1 MSSFTGQ
8 DQNFNRKNKIEKK
21 YKLKMYKDKELKPKR
36 DGHERNT
43 QTHAGCLPEES
54 IRIGAV
60 TQHLFSKAPLE
71 KIA

>member
-36 DGHERNT
+36 DGHEQNI
-43 QTHAGCLPEES
+43 QTHAGCLP
-54 IRIGAV
+54 
-60 TQHLFSKAPLE
+60 
-71 KIA
+71 